1 MQYKKVYWTYFARV
15 APGQTWQFTNLPT
28 VVGAVYRVV
37 VSAGSDFVHRV
48 DYSSAA
54 NTPAGYEEKDGLI
67 LGGVITVSNQVIEF
81 FVESLAYISGMGSSA
96 GVGVGWQEGS
106 LIIQQVEVV

>member
-37 VSAGSDFVHRV
+37 VSAGCDIVTGKQIGRAHV
-48 DYSSAA
+48 
-54 NTPAGYEEKDGLI
+54 
-67 LGGVITVSNQVIEF
+67 
-81 FVESLAYISGMGSSA
+81 
-96 GVGVGWQEGS
+96 
-106 LIIQQVEVV
+106 